1 MSEPILVAEGI
12 EKGFQ
17 SGTQWLQVLRGV
29 NLVLEPGTITG
40 VFGPSG
46 SGKSTLLHILGTLQR
61 PDAGTLRILGREM
74 FRLSDRE
81 RSRFRNRHL
90 GFVFQFHHLL
100 HEFSALENV
109 MLPLMLAGV
118 PDARRQA
125 EDWLRDLD
133 LLDRAHESPLKL
145 SGGERQRVAVAR
157 ALANRPALVLADEP
171 TGNLDRRN
179 AEQLLQIFRRL
190 NQEHGTTF
198 FIVSH
203 NPRLR
208 DLCHRVYLLEDG
220 LLKPGGVRFFLICP
234 ASRQLPPPQRAN
246 PKPLV
251 LNNFLPSRGR
261 IEVGVL
267 RRSRFSGNQ
276 PSSFSV
282 FTRGRND
289 LRSNSRCPKTRN
301 PRNPAPGVGR
311 PPSCIRL
318 QKLSLYRIV
327 PYNWGGGGV
336 LWNPVG
342 SGGPRGE
349 RRPLTGWQDM
359 KNLVTRKA
367 RLLARK
373 IVREE
378 VERAG
383 FQVKRILLFGSR
395 ARGTAGPKSDWDF
408 YVVIAPAAPAR
419 VRWDLADRIC
429 ERLAE
434 AGIWADVFVQ
444 NEATVRQRRN
454 NPGYL
459 TYYVLR
465 VGVEL

>member
-61 PDAGTLRILGREM
+61 PDAGTLRILGREV

-109 MLPLMLAGV
+109 MLPLMLAGA

-198 FIVSH
+198 FVVSH

-220 LLKPGGVRFFLICP
+220 LLKPG
-234 ASRQLPPPQRAN
+234 
-246 PKPLV
+246 
-251 LNNFLPSRGR
+251 
-261 IEVGVL
+261 
-267 RRSRFSGNQ
+267 
-276 PSSFSV
+276 
-282 FTRGRND
+282 
-289 LRSNSRCPKTRN
+289 
-301 PRNPAPGVGR
+301 
-311 PPSCIRL
+311 
-318 QKLSLYRIV
+318 
-327 PYNWGGGGV
+327 
-336 LWNPVG
+336 
-342 SGGPRGE
+342 
-349 RRPLTGWQDM
+349 
-359 KNLVTRKA
+359 
-367 RLLARK
+367 
-373 IVREE
+373 
-378 VERAG
+378 
-383 FQVKRILLFGSR
+383 
-395 ARGTAGPKSDWDF
+395 
-408 YVVIAPAAPAR
+408 
-419 VRWDLADRIC
+419 
-429 ERLAE
+429 
-434 AGIWADVFVQ
+434 
-444 NEATVRQRRN
+444 
-454 NPGYL
+454 
-459 TYYVLR
+459 
-465 VGVEL
+465 

>member
-61 PDAGTLRILGREM
+61 PDAGTLRILGREV

-220 LLKPGGVRFFLICP
+220 LLKPG
-234 ASRQLPPPQRAN
+234 
-246 PKPLV
+246 
-251 LNNFLPSRGR
+251 
-261 IEVGVL
+261 
-267 RRSRFSGNQ
+267 
-276 PSSFSV
+276 
-282 FTRGRND
+282 
-289 LRSNSRCPKTRN
+289 
-301 PRNPAPGVGR
+301 
-311 PPSCIRL
+311 
-318 QKLSLYRIV
+318 
-327 PYNWGGGGV
+327 
-336 LWNPVG
+336 
-342 SGGPRGE
+342 
-349 RRPLTGWQDM
+349 
-359 KNLVTRKA
+359 
-367 RLLARK
+367 
-373 IVREE
+373 
-378 VERAG
+378 
-383 FQVKRILLFGSR
+383 
-395 ARGTAGPKSDWDF
+395 
-408 YVVIAPAAPAR
+408 
-419 VRWDLADRIC
+419 
-429 ERLAE
+429 
-434 AGIWADVFVQ
+434 
-444 NEATVRQRRN
+444 
-454 NPGYL
+454 
-459 TYYVLR
+459 
-465 VGVEL
+465 

>member
-1 MSEPILVAEGI
+1 MNEPILVAEGI

-61 PDAGTLRILGREM
+61 PDAGTLRILGQEV

-220 LLKPGGVRFFLICP
+220 LLKPG
-234 ASRQLPPPQRAN
+234 
-246 PKPLV
+246 
-251 LNNFLPSRGR
+251 
-261 IEVGVL
+261 
-267 RRSRFSGNQ
+267 
-276 PSSFSV
+276 
-282 FTRGRND
+282 
-289 LRSNSRCPKTRN
+289 
-301 PRNPAPGVGR
+301 
-311 PPSCIRL
+311 
-318 QKLSLYRIV
+318 
-327 PYNWGGGGV
+327 
-336 LWNPVG
+336 
-342 SGGPRGE
+342 
-349 RRPLTGWQDM
+349 
-359 KNLVTRKA
+359 
-367 RLLARK
+367 
-373 IVREE
+373 
-378 VERAG
+378 
-383 FQVKRILLFGSR
+383 
-395 ARGTAGPKSDWDF
+395 
-408 YVVIAPAAPAR
+408 
-419 VRWDLADRIC
+419 
-429 ERLAE
+429 
-434 AGIWADVFVQ
+434 
-444 NEATVRQRRN
+444 
-454 NPGYL
+454 
-459 TYYVLR
+459 
-465 VGVEL
+465 

>member
-61 PDAGTLRILGREM
+61 PDAGTLRILGQEV

-190 NQEHGTTF
+190 NQEHSTTF

-220 LLKPGGVRFFLICP
+220 LLKPG
-234 ASRQLPPPQRAN
+234 
-246 PKPLV
+246 
-251 LNNFLPSRGR
+251 
-261 IEVGVL
+261 
-267 RRSRFSGNQ
+267 
-276 PSSFSV
+276 
-282 FTRGRND
+282 
-289 LRSNSRCPKTRN
+289 
-301 PRNPAPGVGR
+301 
-311 PPSCIRL
+311 
-318 QKLSLYRIV
+318 
-327 PYNWGGGGV
+327 
-336 LWNPVG
+336 
-342 SGGPRGE
+342 
-349 RRPLTGWQDM
+349 
-359 KNLVTRKA
+359 
-367 RLLARK
+367 
-373 IVREE
+373 
-378 VERAG
+378 
-383 FQVKRILLFGSR
+383 
-395 ARGTAGPKSDWDF
+395 
-408 YVVIAPAAPAR
+408 
-419 VRWDLADRIC
+419 
-429 ERLAE
+429 
-434 AGIWADVFVQ
+434 
-444 NEATVRQRRN
+444 
-454 NPGYL
+454 
-459 TYYVLR
+459 
-465 VGVEL
+465 

>member
-61 PDAGTLRILGREM
+61 PDAGTLRILGQEV

-220 LLKPGGVRFFLICP
+220 LLKPG
-234 ASRQLPPPQRAN
+234 
-246 PKPLV
+246 
-251 LNNFLPSRGR
+251 
-261 IEVGVL
+261 
-267 RRSRFSGNQ
+267 
-276 PSSFSV
+276 
-282 FTRGRND
+282 
-289 LRSNSRCPKTRN
+289 
-301 PRNPAPGVGR
+301 
-311 PPSCIRL
+311 
-318 QKLSLYRIV
+318 
-327 PYNWGGGGV
+327 
-336 LWNPVG
+336 
-342 SGGPRGE
+342 
-349 RRPLTGWQDM
+349 
-359 KNLVTRKA
+359 
-367 RLLARK
+367 
-373 IVREE
+373 
-378 VERAG
+378 
-383 FQVKRILLFGSR
+383 
-395 ARGTAGPKSDWDF
+395 
-408 YVVIAPAAPAR
+408 
-419 VRWDLADRIC
+419 
-429 ERLAE
+429 
-434 AGIWADVFVQ
+434 
-444 NEATVRQRRN
+444 
-454 NPGYL
+454 
-459 TYYVLR
+459 
-465 VGVEL
+465 

>member
-61 PDAGTLRILGREM
+61 PDAGTLRILGQEV

-208 DLCHRVYLLEDG
+208 DLCHQVYLLEDG
-220 LLKPGGVRFFLICP
+220 LLKPG
-234 ASRQLPPPQRAN
+234 
-246 PKPLV
+246 
-251 LNNFLPSRGR
+251 
-261 IEVGVL
+261 
-267 RRSRFSGNQ
+267 
-276 PSSFSV
+276 
-282 FTRGRND
+282 
-289 LRSNSRCPKTRN
+289 
-301 PRNPAPGVGR
+301 
-311 PPSCIRL
+311 
-318 QKLSLYRIV
+318 
-327 PYNWGGGGV
+327 
-336 LWNPVG
+336 
-342 SGGPRGE
+342 
-349 RRPLTGWQDM
+349 
-359 KNLVTRKA
+359 
-367 RLLARK
+367 
-373 IVREE
+373 
-378 VERAG
+378 
-383 FQVKRILLFGSR
+383 
-395 ARGTAGPKSDWDF
+395 
-408 YVVIAPAAPAR
+408 
-419 VRWDLADRIC
+419 
-429 ERLAE
+429 
-434 AGIWADVFVQ
+434 
-444 NEATVRQRRN
+444 
-454 NPGYL
+454 
-459 TYYVLR
+459 
-465 VGVEL
+465 